1 MSLAL
6 TKIGNCFDY
15 SRKDP
20 QNHDIDNLFA
30 VLNIDY
36 VYENAGSKN
45 GTLSLIFNDKY
56 SPTYEFRTGIF
67 QFSKEMTGRFWHQD
81 GFGKVFE
88 AGCLVTDLNNN
99 VSHMCYF
106 EGGDFTNSWCGMS
119 IARDFVKFL
128 NKLVQFE
135 SLEDYI
141 IYEEANKRVEWYNK
155 DLSDKI
161 LQLAKII
168 ELYKKYYTINRAL
181 SITHKMEVLI
191 ESRLESL
198 LKNNEKSKKGS

>member
-1 MSLAL
+1 MVSVAI
-6 TKIGNCFDY
+6 TKIGKCFHLSD
-15 SRKDP
+15 KDP
-20 QNHDIDNLFA
+20 QKEDIDNLFA

-36 VYENAGSKN
+36 AYENVGSEN
-45 GTLSLIFNDKY
+45 GTLTIILNTI
-56 SPTYEFRTGIF
+56 YEYRTGIGI
-67 QFSKEMTGRFWHQD
+67 FSFSNEMSGRFWYED
-81 GFGKVFE
+81 GSGHVYE
-88 AGCLVTDLNNN
+88 AGCLVIDKQSQK
-99 VSHMCYF
+99 SHMCYF
-106 EGGDFTNSWCGMS
+106 EYNNSKVSRFTL
-119 IARDFVKFL
+119 IAKGFVKFL

-141 IYEEANKRVEWYNK
+141 IYEEANKKDEWENK
-155 DLSDKI
+155 NLSDKI